1 MKKEKKQVAKLE
13 KKAKVDSKKVLITN
27 EMAENYMRDKIK
39 KKKGRPK
46 KVSED
51 FNRLNFNPQLA
62 DLKRL
67 TKTMKKATL
76 DDIGNYVGSH
86 LEMSYPILE
95 QVIEKEYFADL
106 IQNPN
111 AKEIL
116 SSKNVKTLLAEM
128 IKEYTDFTMDFL
140 NEISDN
146 KTSLSELN
154 TNGEVLNRI
163 SQLKEKYN
171 PKLVSQIE
179 LYKAS
184 INPKKEFNRIV
195 TEYLADEDFRKLSE
209 EALDKINEVDCS
221 EMKTT
226 SRWRPEFLAQVKPIE
241 IPKKLEHLIVPT
253 VENEVGISENPNEE
267 HLDLFSL
274 SITNKSDEK
283 IHKVKIFN
291 YDFKEQK
298 EIKYENLE
306 GMSYSE
312 FLRKLDKVESEKYT
326 IKKIRL
332 VAVSNYKKFQDKQL
346 EAKLYYKNKNIF
358 ARELTILI
366 QLWFY
371 YSPEQEHDNII
382 DIKKSF
388 ILYSNSEFELEY
400 LMPDTTVNL
409 YFFLT
414 KNKTK

>member
-1 MKKEKKQVAKLE
+1 
-13 KKAKVDSKKVLITN
+13 
-27 EMAENYMRDKIK
+27 MAENYMRDKIK

-51 FNRLNFNPQLA
+51 FNPLNFNPQLA
-62 DLKRL
+62 DLKRI

-76 DDIGNYVGSH
+76 DDIGNYVGTH

-140 NEISDN
+140 NKISDN

-195 TEYLADEDFRKLSE
+195 TEYLTDEDFTQPSE
-209 EALDKINEVDCS
+209 EALEKINEVDCS

-253 VENEVGISENPNEE
+253 VENEVDISENPKEE

-332 VAVSNYKKFQDKQL
+332 AAVSNYKKFQDKQL

-366 QLWFY
+366 QLCFY

>member
-51 FNRLNFNPQLA
+51 FNPLNFNPQLA
-62 DLKRL
+62 DLKRI

-76 DDIGNYVGSH
+76 DDIGNYVGTH

-140 NEISDN
+140 NKISDN

-195 TEYLADEDFRKLSE
+195 TEYLTDEDFTQPSE
-209 EALDKINEVDCS
+209 EALEKINEVDCS

-253 VENEVGISENPNEE
+253 VENEVDISENPKEE
-267 HLDLFSL
+267 H
-274 SITNKSDEK
+274 
-283 IHKVKIFN
+283 
-291 YDFKEQK
+291 
-298 EIKYENLE
+298 
-306 GMSYSE
+306 
-312 FLRKLDKVESEKYT
+312 
-326 IKKIRL
+326 
-332 VAVSNYKKFQDKQL
+332 
-346 EAKLYYKNKNIF
+346 
-358 ARELTILI
+358 
-366 QLWFY
+366 
-371 YSPEQEHDNII
+371 
-382 DIKKSF
+382 
-388 ILYSNSEFELEY
+388 
-400 LMPDTTVNL
+400 
-409 YFFLT
+409 
-414 KNKTK
+414 

>member
-51 FNRLNFNPQLA
+51 FNPLNFNPQLA
-62 DLKRL
+62 DLKRI

-76 DDIGNYVGSH
+76 DDIGNYVGTH

-140 NEISDN
+140 NKISDN

-195 TEYLADEDFRKLSE
+195 TEYLTDEDFTQPSE
-209 EALDKINEVDCS
+209 EALEKINEVDCS

-253 VENEVGISENPNEE
+253 VENEVDISENPKEE

-332 VAVSNYKKFQDKQL
+332 AAVSNYKKFQDKQL

-366 QLWFY
+366 QLCFY

>member
-1 MKKEKKQVAKLE
+1 
-13 KKAKVDSKKVLITN
+13 
-27 EMAENYMRDKIK
+27 
-39 KKKGRPK
+39 
-46 KVSED
+46 
-51 FNRLNFNPQLA
+51 
-62 DLKRL
+62 
-67 TKTMKKATL
+67 
-76 DDIGNYVGSH
+76 
-86 LEMSYPILE
+86 
-95 QVIEKEYFADL
+95 
-106 IQNPN
+106 
-111 AKEIL
+111 
-116 SSKNVKTLLAEM
+116 M

-140 NEISDN
+140 NKISDN

-195 TEYLADEDFRKLSE
+195 TEYLTDEDFTQPSE
-209 EALDKINEVDCS
+209 EALEKINEVDCS

-253 VENEVGISENPNEE
+253 VENEVDISENPKEE

-332 VAVSNYKKFQDKQL
+332 AAVSNYKKFQDKQL

-366 QLWFY
+366 QLCFY

>member
-1 MKKEKKQVAKLE
+1 MKKEENKVAKLE
-13 KKAKVDSKKVLITN
+13 KKAKVDTKKVLITN

-51 FNRLNFNPQLA
+51 FNPLNFNPQLA

-209 EALDKINEVDCS
+209 EAIDKINEVDCS

-253 VENEVGISENPNEE
+253 VENEVDISENPNEE